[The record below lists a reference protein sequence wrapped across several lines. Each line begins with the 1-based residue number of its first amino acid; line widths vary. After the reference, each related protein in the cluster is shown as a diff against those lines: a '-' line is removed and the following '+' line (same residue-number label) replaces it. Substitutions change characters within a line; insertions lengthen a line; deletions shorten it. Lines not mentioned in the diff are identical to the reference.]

1 MVKWMFRLSVLYFLI
16 GVLMG
21 QYMSQAQDYV
31 LTGVHVHINLIG
43 WVSFALAGVI
53 YKLYPDAANNWMA
66 KGHFWLHTIGLP
78 LFMYAL
84 AQYIQGADFAG
95 FVAFGMMMSYAII
108 LGVVLFVIN
117 VFVNVKD

>member
-1 MVKWMFRLSVLYFLI
+1 
-16 GVLMG
+16 
-21 QYMSQAQDYV
+21 MSQAQDYV